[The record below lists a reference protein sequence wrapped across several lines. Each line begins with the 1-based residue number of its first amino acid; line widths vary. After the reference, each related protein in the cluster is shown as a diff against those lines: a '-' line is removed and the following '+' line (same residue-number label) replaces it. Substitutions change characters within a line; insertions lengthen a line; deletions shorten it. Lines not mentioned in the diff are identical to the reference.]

1 MVRKITTIQISLKT
15 KERLSVFGKFGMS
28 YDEVIND
35 ALDQL
40 EDAIARQYLNDN
52 DEEDEEEEDE

>member
-1 MVRKITTIQISLKT
+1 MTSTSIRVNKKT
-15 KERLSVFGKFGMS
+15 KERLAVFGKFGMS

-40 EDAIARQYLNDN
+40 EDAIARQYLDA
-52 DEEDEEEEDE
+52 DEEEDDEEEGE